1 MSGSSE
7 VNAEFPAK
15 LRFLFEPYRYKV
27 AYGGRGSAKSWSYA
41 RALLIQAIKSPIRV
55 LCAREIQKS
64 IKQSVHTLLADQI
77 QQLGLGRLF
86 TVLETEIRGLNGSSF
101 TFTGLANHTVES
113 VKSFEAIDIVW
124 VEEAQTV
131 SKRSWEILI
140 PTIRKEKSEIWVSF
154 NPELEEDETYQ
165 RFVVSPPASA
175 KVVKVNWN
183 DNPWFPEVL
192 RAEMEELKAKDP
204 DAWLN
209 VWEGNCRLVLDGA
222 IYAKELRLAQENG
235 QIMRVPYDATKPV
248 HTFWDLGFADNT
260 AIIMAQSVGFE
271 YRIIDYIQDSQQT
284 INYYIAELQKRPYV
298 WGTDYL
304 PHDARA
310 RSLAT
315 GRSIMDLLKGAG
327 RKVEIVKMVS
337 IADGINA
344 ARTIFSKTYF
354 DQSKTTDLL
363 QCLRRYR
370 YDLDSKTG
378 HFSKA
383 PLHDYWSHG
392 ADAFRMMAV
401 AIKDTTTKKQEKA
414 ERMNYGSNGWM
425 G

>member
-1 MSGSSE
+1 MSNS
-7 VNAEFPAK
+7 VDAEFPDK
-15 LRFLFEPYRYKV
+15 LRFLFDKHRYKV

-41 RALLIQAIKSPIRV
+41 RALLIRAIQSPIRI
-55 LCAREIQKS
+55 LCAREVQKS

-77 QQLGLGRLF
+77 QQLGFGRLF
-86 TVLETEIRGLNGSSF
+86 TVLETEIRGINGSLFVFS
-101 TFTGLANHTVES
+101 GLANHTVES
-113 VKSFEAIDIVW
+113 IKSFEAIDIVW

-140 PTIRKEKSEIWVSF
+140 PTIRKDDSEIWVSF
-154 NPELEEDETYQ
+154 NPELEDDETYQ
-165 RFVVSPPASA
+165 RFVVKPPSTA

-192 RAEMEELKAKDP
+192 RTEMLELKQKDP

-209 VWEGNCRLVLDGA
+209 IWEGNCRVVLDGA
-222 IYAKELRLAQENG
+222 IYAKELRSAQENG
-235 QIMRVPYDATKPV
+235 QITKVPYDPTKPV

-260 AIIMAQSVGFE
+260 AIVMAQSVGFE
-271 YRIIDYIQDSQQT
+271 YRVIDYVQDSQQT
-284 INYYIAELQKRPYV
+284 INYYLSELQKRPYV

-304 PHDARA
+304 PHDAKA

-315 GRSIMDLLKGAG
+315 GRSIMDILKAAG
-327 RKVEIVKMVS
+327 RKVQIVRMASV
-337 IADGINA
+337 ADGINA
-344 ARTIFSKTYF
+344 ARTIFSKTWF
-354 DQSKTTDLL
+354 DQNKTADLL

-370 YDLDSKTG
+370 YDTDAKTG
-378 HFSKA
+378 HFRNT

-401 AIKDTTTKKQEKA
+401 AIQDNTTKKPTGTT
-414 ERMNYGSNGWM
+414 ERMSYGPQGWM